1 MIGTLNRLTGKWV
14 AISLAGLHSFFKI
27 LFAEFKPSFGRWI
40 VLKNGK
46 SKWGWVG
53 LLLLSASVA
62 QAGPG
67 MLTDVKVWS
76 KKNSGKCFKYVGME
90 GVVCCVGAD
99 KAASDAAKEM
109 LGCPAPVEFSP
120 EKVGRD
126 QTVSHSCKFQAP
138 TGQPLAFQGKPVT
151 VVDASMIDLMAWQCP
166 RKKR

>member
-1 MIGTLNRLTGKWV
+1 MNQRKTWGGVAAFFFMTL
-14 AISLAGLHSFFKI
+14 
-27 LFAEFKPSFGRWI
+27 
-40 VLKNGK
+40 
-46 SKWGWVG
+46 
-53 LLLLSASVA
+53 SVA

-67 MLTDVKVWS
+67 MLTDVKAWS
-76 KKNSGKCFKYVGME
+76 KKNSDKCYKYVGME
-90 GVVCCVGAD
+90 GVVCCVGAEKVAPD
-99 KAASDAAKEM
+99 TAKGM

-151 VVDASMIDLMAWQCP
+151 VIDASMIDLTAWQCP